1 MADQPAGPLPW
12 LNKLLYTSDMVGS
25 QAIAQ
30 TRNLWLFFF
39 LVTPAANGVAAP
51 IPALDL
57 GFLRLDSVLFA
68 GLLLT
73 AGRIFE
79 ALDDPII
86 GWWSDRTRSRWGRR
100 IPFVLFATP
109 FYALFFALLWLAPGG
124 EASVVNAVYI
134 FIVLELYFLA
144 NTLSGGP
151 YEALL
156 PEVAHSHRDR
166 MSIVAWQLYFGLLG
180 AALAFSLT
188 GPLKDAFDFKVM
200 GAVVAV
206 LGLLFRY
213 IGLAGIWPRAPRET
227 PVAQMGLARSFKAT
241 LENRQFLY
249 FLPTFML
256 YQLSVGMLTAWLPF
270 FVTVV
275 LGGIRLGQWVP
286 VIGGRELGG
295 GASTSVLAVAAVL
308 GMSAGAFALWKL
320 SDRKTK
326 RWLYSFS
333 LLATAIYL
341 PLLFFAGFVP
351 VVPKTLQALVM
362 GFLVGF
368 PMAGVSLLP
377 RAITADITDYDEL
390 RTGMRREGMYYAAQN
405 LFEKLGSSFAPL
417 ILGTVFLLGRT
428 AEDPLGIR
436 MVGPVA
442 GVIAFFGFWL
452 FRGYR
457 LPSTVTRESVEAA
470 GLDIGPIRVNE

>member
-286 VIGGRELGG
+286 VIGGRDLGG
-295 GASTSVLAVAAVL
+295 GA
-308 GMSAGAFALWKL
+308 
-320 SDRKTK
+320 
-326 RWLYSFS
+326 
-333 LLATAIYL
+333 
-341 PLLFFAGFVP
+341 
-351 VVPKTLQALVM
+351 
-362 GFLVGF
+362 
-368 PMAGVSLLP
+368 
-377 RAITADITDYDEL
+377 
-390 RTGMRREGMYYAAQN
+390 
-405 LFEKLGSSFAPL
+405 
-417 ILGTVFLLGRT
+417 
-428 AEDPLGIR
+428 
-436 MVGPVA
+436 
-442 GVIAFFGFWL
+442 
-452 FRGYR
+452 
-457 LPSTVTRESVEAA
+457 
-470 GLDIGPIRVNE
+470 